1 MRRWRIWREGK
12 EEREIERE
20 RVTQCICYFFLVVVY
35 AFTYLPLILV
45 LPLSYRRTTQPS
57 RSHQQQRYADTVNHA
72 LRDALRGGDSKE
84 DGENDPYLIQE
95 MTSKVHMVDLA
106 GSERADSSGASGARL
121 REASNINRSLSTLGD
136 VINAL
141 VTTGKGGRGR
151 KAPFVPY
158 RNSSLTWLLRDSI
171 GGNSK
176 GATRLAANSVTY

>member
-1 MRRWRIWREGK
+1 M
-12 EEREIERE
+12 
-20 RVTQCICYFFLVVVY
+20 
-35 AFTYLPLILV
+35 
-45 LPLSYRRTTQPS
+45 
-57 RSHQQQRYADTVNHA
+57 NH
-72 LRDALRGGDSKE
+72 ALRGGDSKD

-176 GATRLAANSVTY
+176 GANAFAVKSLRR